1 MTAARQ
7 PRSERSAMIAK
18 LHIAKKQLGLDDG
31 LYRDTLEAATG
42 RRSAKDMTE
51 AELSRALRH
60 FQQRGFNA
68 SSKPPSKGGEKG
80 FADSVYLPKVR
91 ALWLSG
97 WHLGIVRDRS
107 DGAMAAFIKRQTGIE
122 SSRWLTRAED
132 ARVVVEALKSWF
144 AREADVDWSQSDNPR
159 RCVVEAQFRRLVA
172 LGAFKPY
179 LAELHRSDIEGYG
192 WRVTGKAAFG
202 FYEPADWDKLIRV
215 AGAKLRGAL
224 ARQAERTG

>member
-1 MTAARQ
+1 MTAAARQ
-7 PRSERSAMIAK
+7 PRSERNALIAK

-31 LYRDTLEAATG
+31 LYRETLEAATG
-42 RRSAKDMTE
+42 KTSAKDMSE
-51 AELSRALRH
+51 AELAKALRH
-60 FQQRGFNA
+60 FQRRGFNPSSNA
-68 SSKPPSKGGEKG
+68 SSRTGEKA

-107 DGAMAAFIKRQTGIE
+107 DTAMASFIKRQTGLDAA
-122 SSRWLTRAED
+122 RWLKRAED
-132 ARVVVEALKSWF
+132 ARVVVEALKAWF
-144 AREADVDWSQSDNPR
+144 AREAGVDWSQSDNPR

-202 FYEPADWDKLIRV
+202 FYEPADWDKLIRA
-215 AGAKLRGAL
+215 AGAKLRRAL
-224 ARQAERTG
+224 AGREAKP